1 MPIGKMTPYIFYSY
15 MDCVVAYLEMASH
28 CMLLKA
34 NVLVDYSV
42 RYKVMPNIGW

>member
-34 NVLVDYSV
+34 NVPCHPEALDSSPCQ
-42 RYKVMPNIGW
+42 KQN